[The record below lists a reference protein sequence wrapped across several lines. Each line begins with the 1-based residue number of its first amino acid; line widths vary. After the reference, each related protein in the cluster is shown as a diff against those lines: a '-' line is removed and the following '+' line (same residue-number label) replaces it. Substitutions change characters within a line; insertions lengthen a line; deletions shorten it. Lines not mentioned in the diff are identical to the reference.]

1 MINRKMLDRKKIM
14 NMRKRLLIFVFLIYN
29 ISIFGQQTIKNQLD
43 YFDLITSINNYKNEI
58 TESYHYIRSWVFID
72 KLPNTLSKNRLIV
85 LHEKGIVQLKEKL
98 NSFEFLFDS
107 IDRTMLADVK
117 FKTDRLLEE
126 QKKIMSLLD
135 NYEAYNDP
143 IIMFEIMPTVED
155 QGDLCLLKDSLI
167 DDLDALIFKKKM
179 EYVDLIERQIS
190 NQPLIETQKIK
201 RIKNLLNLLNTSN
214 EIKEILA
221 LNDNSALRKM
231 YLEKDIYEILIKK
244 YDKYYSL
251 NEINDLIVFYK
262 TKTGKRVV
270 KVSKKMMLETLKEII
285 DSMN

>member
-1 MINRKMLDRKKIM
+1 
-14 NMRKRLLIFVFLIYN
+14 
-29 ISIFGQQTIKNQLD
+29 
-43 YFDLITSINNYKNEI
+43 
-58 TESYHYIRSWVFID
+58 
-72 KLPNTLSKNRLIV
+72 V

-231 YLEKDIYEILIKK
+231 L
-244 YDKYYSL
+244 
-251 NEINDLIVFYK
+251 
-262 TKTGKRVV
+262 R
-270 KVSKKMMLETLKEII
+270 
-285 DSMN
+285 